1 MKLKVLRQFYDTSA
15 HYPGE
20 VIEVTDER
28 GKELLGDDRGL
39 VEELKKP
46 ARKKGSESLTAES

>member
-1 MKLKVLRQFYDTSA
+1 MKLKVLRQFYDTFT

-39 VEELKKP
+39 VEEIQKP

>member
-1 MKLKVLRQFYDTSA
+1 MKLKVMRQFYDTSA

-20 VIEVTDER
+20 VFEVTDER

-39 VEELKKP
+39 VEEIQKP
-46 ARKKGSESLTAES
+46 ARKKGSESLTPNS

>member
-1 MKLKVLRQFYDTSA
+1 MKIKVLRQFYDTEA

-39 VEELKKP
+39 VEAIKAKK
-46 ARKKGSESLTAES
+46 KEDK